1 MTFPPVARIDEI
13 IKTLLAHKAT
23 QPPTGTAHPRLINL
37 SADEITGLCR
47 QTKDLAMS
55 QPMLLE
61 LQAPLCICGD
71 IHGQFFDLLRIF
83 ECAGLPPTTRFLFL
97 GDYVDRGK
105 WSIETIV
112 LLMCFRIKYP
122 QQIFLLRGNHEA
134 AGISRIYG
142 FYDEIKQAYGNVNL
156 WKTFVDCFNC
166 FPIAALVDGKIFCCH
181 GGLSPD
187 LKNLQDINKILR
199 PTDVPDTG
207 LMCDI
212 LWADP
217 YMLQNSA
224 GNNTGKSGKG
234 WAHSDRGISYLFGD
248 DVVHQFCKDHNI
260 DLICRA
266 HQQVEAGYQF
276 FAGMKLVTIFSAPN
290 YCMTETNAGAFI
302 MVDENL
308 VCSFRILKPSENSLK
323 RQDLELDISN
333 LQLKLQTD
341 LPAAERTKA
350 EKKLAEKKSELAALK
365 P

>member
-1 MTFPPVARIDEI
+1 MAFPSSARIDEI

-23 QPPTGTAHPRLINL
+23 QPPTGTAHPRLMNL
-37 SADEITGLCR
+37 SADEITALCR
-47 QTKDLAMS
+47 QARDLAMS

-83 ECAGLPPTTRFLFL
+83 EIAGLPPSTRFLFL

-105 WSIETIV
+105 WSIECIV

-122 QQIFLLRGNHEA
+122 LQVFLLRGNHEA

-142 FYDEIKQAYGNVNL
+142 FYDEIKQAYGNVGL
-156 WKTFVDCFNC
+156 WKTFIDCFNC
-166 FPIAALVDGKIFCCH
+166 FPIAALVDSKIFCCH

-207 LMCDI
+207 IMCD
-212 LWADP
+212 LMWADP
-217 YMLQNSA
+217 YMLQDKD
-224 GNNTGKSGKG
+224 GRNTGESGKG
-234 WAHSDRGISYLFGD
+234 WAHNDRGISYLFGD
-248 DVVHQFCKDHNI
+248 DIVQQFCKDHNL

-276 FAGMKLVTIFSAPN
+276 YAGMKLVTIFSAPN
-290 YCMTETNAGAFI
+290 YCMTETNAGAFM
-302 MVDENL
+302 MVDANL
-308 VCSFRILKPSENSLK
+308 VCSFRILKPSANSLK
-323 RQDLELDISN
+323 RQELELDIDK
-333 LQLKLQTD
+333 LQLKLKSN
-341 LPAAERTKA
+341 LSAPEKTKA
-350 EKKLAEKKSELAALK
+350 EKELAETKKELASLK